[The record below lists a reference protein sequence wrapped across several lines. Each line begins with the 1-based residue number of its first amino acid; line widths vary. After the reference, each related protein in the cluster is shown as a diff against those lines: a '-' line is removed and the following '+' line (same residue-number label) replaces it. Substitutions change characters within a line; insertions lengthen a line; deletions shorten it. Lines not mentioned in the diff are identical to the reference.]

1 MKKSTKHP
9 ESKTSPNR
17 LSDPKDRLDAMLDE
31 PSRNQ
36 RYGGMTM
43 REMVRKVV
51 LRREDETETG
61 LGSLVKS
68 VEMKAK
74 V

>member
-1 MKKSTKHP
+1 MKTREQVP
-9 ESKTSPNR
+9 PR
-17 LSDPKDRLDAMLDE
+17 KDRLDAMLDE

-51 LRREDETETG
+51 LRRDDQAEVEPAEMETEQRP
-61 LGSLVKS
+61 S
-68 VEMKAK
+68 A
-74 V
+74 